1 MKVKEFLDLN
11 GIKYQEFDI
20 SRDRAAYQEMV
31 SRTGSGAVPQTNING
46 QVVIGYNVSQLKE
59 KLGIK

>member
-1 MKVKEFLDLN
+1 MKVKEFLDWS
-11 GIKYQEFDI
+11 GIKYQELDV

-31 SRTGSGAVPQTNING
+31 SRTGSGAVPQTYING